1 MRVVYRQFPPAAPLR
16 PFVER
21 LWFLEGPAAAV
32 GAEPI
37 PPDGRP
43 EIIVHGGDPYAERG
57 PDGVL
62 RVQPRTLFA
71 GQLTR
76 AIAIVP
82 RGHARMAGAQLRP
95 HGGFD
100 LLRVPQHPFTDRVV
114 DLTVLAPALA
124 RTLMETVVYQTE
136 AGKMIAALEAALLPL
151 ARAAGAPAP
160 PADAVAAA
168 LSLKGLISVHQLASA
183 AAVSPRHL
191 ERLFRERVGIPP
203 KLFLRI
209 VRFQEVLRAARHGKP
224 DPGWAD
230 VAVTHGF
237 YDQAHFINDFKAF
250 VGRTPGDWQVD
261 EDSLAAIF
269 SAVRRR
275 VFPSLDAGKGGTLPA

>member
-1 MRVVYRQFPPAAPLR
+1 MRVVYRQFAPSAPLR

-21 LWFLEGPAAAV
+21 LWFLQGPASAV

-43 EIIVHGGDPYAERG
+43 EIIVHGGAPYAERR

-62 RVQPRTLFA
+62 HVQSRTLFA

-82 RGHARMAGAQLRP
+82 RGHARMVGAQLRP
-95 HGGFD
+95 HGAFD

-114 DLTVLAPALA
+114 DLAAIAPALA
-124 RTLMETVVYQTE
+124 QTLNETVVNQTQAE
-136 AGKMIAALEAALLPL
+136 TMVARLEAALLPL
-151 ARAAGAPAP
+151 ARSAGAPAR
-160 PADAVAAA
+160 PADAVAVA
-168 LSLKGLISVHQLASA
+168 LSLKGLIDVHQLARA
-183 AAVSPRHL
+183 TGVSPRQL
-191 ERLFRERVGIPP
+191 ERLFRERIGIPP

-209 VRFQEVLRAARHGKP
+209 IRFQEVLRAARHRKP
-224 DPGWAD
+224 APGWAD
-230 VAVTHGF
+230 VAVRCGF

-250 VGRTPGDWQVD
+250 VGRTPASWHVD

-275 VFPSLDAGKGGTLPA
+275 VFPRPDSGRSSTLRA

>member
-1 MRVVYRQFPPAAPLR
+1 MSLVYRQFPPAAVLR

-21 LWFLEGPAAAV
+21 FWLLEGPASAI
-32 GAEPI
+32 GGEPI

-43 EIIVHGGDPYAERG
+43 EIIVHGGDPFAER
-57 PDGVL
+57 DGEGAL
-62 RVQPRTLFA
+62 RMQARVLFA

-76 AIAIVP
+76 ALRIVP
-82 RGHARMAGAQLRP
+82 RGHARVAGAQLRP

-114 DLTVLAPALA
+114 DLHTIDRRLAQALA
-124 RTLMETVVYQTE
+124 REVVTKTAGGEMVTAIE
-136 AGKMIAALEAALLPL
+136 AVLEPL
-151 ARAAGAPAP
+151 ALAAGRPSSPAQ
-160 PADAVAAA
+160 AVAVA
-168 LSLKGLISVHQLASA
+168 LTLKGLIDVRRLAR
-183 AAVSPRHL
+183 VSGVGTRQL

-209 VRFQEVLRAARHGKP
+209 VRFQEVLRAARSGRP
-224 DPGWAD
+224 SPGWA
-230 VAVTHGF
+230 ATAAAHGF

-250 VGRTPGDWQVD
+250 VGQTPGNWHIGR
-261 EDSLAAIF
+261 DSLAAIF

-275 VFPSLDAGKGGTLPA
+275 VFPRPASTTHDRLRP